1 MKPYA
6 LNAGEG
12 RTYCYGIDFTVK
24 AGELRPGRG
33 ATFVEYTTRKGE
45 EPPDHTHPTEDEMFY
60 VLEGEVTFRC
70 GSEAFEVGEGGFVY
84 LPQQIEHGYTI
95 KSEGQVRLTAISF
108 TTREASGEG
117 WGGFVTDIERDGE
130 LISPLKDSPTGS

>member
-12 RTYCYGIDFTVK
+12 RTYHYGIDFVVK
-24 AGELRPGRG
+24 AGELNPGRG
-33 ATFVEYTTRKGE
+33 ATFTEYTTRKGE

-60 VLEGEVTFRC
+60 ILEGEVTFRC
-70 GSEAFEVGEGGFVY
+70 GGELFEMREGGFVY

-95 KSEGQVRLTAISF
+95 KSEGRVRLIAISF
-108 TTREASGEG
+108 PTRESSGEG

-130 LISPLKDSPTGS
+130 LKID